1 VAFPFRRAKSSQ
13 DKSRQVKSSKSNS
26 NLFYTV
32 VGHSVFPCPVFR
44 SSHPGSYKS
53 PLPMSHLTSILCN
66 GTGSKTPGGAG
77 TPRDRHKNLTN
88 QPQTITVPVKRHRG
102 EPGHTRGT
110 QDRGHTGTDGH
121 TDHTD
126 EPHNHP
132 NPTTHPHDHATA
144 ETAAESTVP
153 VRITD
158 RAIEHADRAHAPRF
172 NKTVCAIA
180 GGSPHLENGPREYN
194 EFRMLPNVR

>member
-1 VAFPFRRAKSSQ
+1 MREAAKGRNQGGGCRWERARCNMVHLRLASGLPIPSSQVESRVKSS
-13 DKSRQVKSSKSNS
+13 QVKSSKSNS

-110 QDRGHTGTDGH
+110 QDTWGR
-121 TDHTD
+121 
-126 EPHNHP
+126 P
-132 NPTTHPHDHATA
+132 
-144 ETAAESTVP
+144 
-153 VRITD
+153 
-158 RAIEHADRAHAPRF
+158 
-172 NKTVCAIA
+172 
-180 GGSPHLENGPREYN
+180 
-194 EFRMLPNVR
+194 EFRKAAIGNFEGILSNRV